1 MKNPMI
7 RLPKAVCVVIKRLEA
22 CGYTA
27 WAVGGCVRDSLRGV
41 CPNDWDLTTSATP
54 EQIQQIFP
62 ADCVRLTGVQHG
74 TVTILQE
81 DMALEVTTYRG
92 ESAYTDGRHPDSVC
106 FLSRVEDDLA
116 RRDFTINAMAYHPER
131 GLCDPFG
138 GRADLQDGILRAVGN
153 PDARF
158 EEDALRILRGV
169 RFVGKTGF
177 QIEPETTYAMYRQMH
192 RLESIATERVFMEL
206 DALLTSQYVG
216 RALRAYRAVIATVLP
231 EVAPMFGLCQ
241 HNPHHL
247 YDVWEHTVR
256 AVEAVPAQSVLRW
269 VMLLHDSGKPHTY
282 TIDDA
287 GIGHFH
293 GHPAVSR
300 TLAEQVMV
308 RLHTAGALR
317 KEVTNLVALHDHPIG
332 QTEKQVR
339 RFLAKHGEVC
349 ARQLLSIKKA
359 DCTGQGAFSIHF
371 KELQQTERLVNQ
383 ICAEAPCL
391 TLHEL
396 AVDGHMMCEMGL
408 SGPCVGAV
416 LNWLLE
422 QVVEGTVP
430 NEPEAL
436 LACAAQW
443 KENQYV

>member
-1 MKNPMI
+1 MKPPAI
-7 RLPKAVCVVIKRLEA
+7 RLPQAVCAVIERLEA
-22 CGYTA
+22 CGHTA

-41 CPNDWDLTTSATP
+41 CPNDWDLTTSARP
-54 EQIQQIFP
+54 EQMQEIFP
-62 ADCVRLTGVQHG
+62 HVRLTGVQHG
-74 TVTILQE
+74 TVTVLQD

-92 ESAYTDGRHPDSVC
+92 ESTYTDGRHPDSVC

-116 RRDFTINAMAYHPER
+116 RRDFTINAMAYHPQR

-138 GRADLQDGILRAVGN
+138 GQADLQNGVLRAVGD

-177 QIEPETTYAMYRQMH
+177 RIEPQTTYAMYRQMY
-192 RLESIATERVFMEL
+192 RLETIATERVFMEL

-216 RALRAYRAVIATVLP
+216 RALRRYRAVIAVVLP

-241 HNPHHL
+241 HNPHHR

-282 TIDDA
+282 TIDDR
-287 GIGHFH
+287 GVGHFH
-293 GHPAVSR
+293 GHPDISR
-300 TLAEQVMV
+300 TLTEQVMV
-308 RLHTAGALR
+308 RLHTANALR
-317 KEVTNLVALHDHPIG
+317 KEVTNLVFLHDHPIG
-332 QTEKQVR
+332 QTEQQVR
-339 RFLAKHGEVC
+339 RFLAKHGEDC
-349 ARQLLSIKKA
+349 ARKLLSIKKA
-359 DCTGQGAFSIHF
+359 DCTGQDTFSIHL

-383 ICAEAPCL
+383 ICAQAPCL

-396 AVDGHMMCEMGL
+396 AVDGHMLCQMGL
-408 SGPCVGAV
+408 SGRQVGAA
-416 LNWLLE
+416 LGWLLE

-430 NEPEAL
+430 NEPGAL
-436 LACAAQW
+436 RACAAKW
-443 KENQYV
+443 KESQHV

>member
-1 MKNPMI
+1 MKTI
-7 RLPKAVCVVIKRLEA
+7 RLPQAVCAVIERLEA
-22 CGYTA
+22 CGHTA
-27 WAVGGCVRDSLRGV
+27 WAVGGCVRDSLHGV
-41 CPNDWDLTTSATP
+41 CPNDWDLTTSARP
-54 EQIQQIFP
+54 EQVQEIFP
-62 ADCVRLTGVQHG
+62 HVRLTGVQHG
-74 TVTILQE
+74 TVTVLQD

-116 RRDFTINAMAYHPER
+116 RRDFTINAMAYHPQR

-138 GRADLQDGILRAVGN
+138 GQADLQNGVLRAVGN

-177 QIEPETTYAMYRQMH
+177 QIEAQTTYAMYRQMY
-192 RLESIATERVFMEL
+192 RLETIATERVFMEL

-216 RALRAYRAVIATVLP
+216 RALRMYRAVIAVVLP

-241 HNPHHL
+241 HNPHHR
-247 YDVWEHTVR
+247 YDVWEHTIR

-282 TIDDA
+282 TIDDR
-287 GIGHFH
+287 GVGHFH
-293 GHPAVSR
+293 GHPDVSR
-300 TLAEQVMV
+300 TLTEQVMT
-308 RLHTAGALR
+308 RLRTANALR
-317 KEVTNLVALHDHPIG
+317 KEVTNLVFLHDHPIG

-339 RFLAKHGEVC
+339 RFLAKHGEDC
-349 ARQLLSIKKA
+349 ARKLLSIKKA
-359 DCTGQGAFSIHF
+359 DYTGQDTFSIHL

-383 ICAEAPCL
+383 ICAQAPCL

-396 AVDGHMMCEMGL
+396 AVDGHMLCQMGL
-408 SGPCVGAV
+408 SGPQVGAA
-416 LNWLLE
+416 LGWLLE
-422 QVVEGTVP
+422 QVVEGIVP
-430 NEPEAL
+430 NEPDAL
-436 LACAAQW
+436 RACAAKW
-443 KENQYV
+443 KESQHV

>member
-1 MKNPMI
+1 MKTI
-7 RLPKAVCVVIKRLEA
+7 RLPQAVCAVIERLEA
-22 CGYTA
+22 CGHTA
-27 WAVGGCVRDSLRGV
+27 WAVGGCVRDSLRGLP
-41 CPNDWDLTTSATP
+41 PNDWDLTTSARP
-54 EQIQQIFP
+54 EQMQEIFP
-62 ADCVRLTGVQHG
+62 HVRLTGVQHG
-74 TVTILQE
+74 TVTVLQD

-116 RRDFTINAMAYHPER
+116 RRDFTINAMAYHPQR

-138 GRADLQDGILRAVGN
+138 GQADLQNGVLRAVGN

-177 QIEPETTYAMYRQMH
+177 RIEAQTTYAMYRQMY
-192 RLESIATERVFMEL
+192 RLETIATERVFMEL

-216 RALRAYRAVIATVLP
+216 RALRRYRAVIAVVLP
-231 EVAPMFGLCQ
+231 EIAPMFGLCQ
-241 HNPHHL
+241 HNPHHR

-282 TIDDA
+282 TIDDR
-287 GIGHFH
+287 GVGHFH
-293 GHPAVSR
+293 GHPDVSR
-300 TLAEQVMV
+300 TLTEQVMV
-308 RLHTAGALR
+308 RLHTANALR
-317 KEVTNLVALHDHPIG
+317 KEITNLVFLHDHPIG
-332 QTEKQVR
+332 QIEKQVR
-339 RFLAKHGEVC
+339 RFLAKHGEDC
-349 ARQLLSIKKA
+349 ARKLLSIKKA
-359 DCTGQGAFSIHF
+359 DCTGQDTFSIHL

-383 ICAEAPCL
+383 ICAQAPCL

-396 AVDGHMMCEMGL
+396 AVDGHMLCQMGL
-408 SGPCVGAV
+408 SGRQVGAA
-416 LNWLLE
+416 LDWLLE

-430 NEPEAL
+430 NEPDAL
-436 LACAAQW
+436 RACAAKW
-443 KENQYV
+443 KESQHV